1 MRFLIFGFTLLLPI
15 MNQPVGAQENLT
27 QEEQKYLNW
36 AKQLWASLDRQ
47 QGVIKLSN
55 GVTTLNVPEQF
66 YYLNPDDAQ
75 KVLVDVWNNPP
86 GIKKLGMLFPAHA
99 TPFDVDVWGVE
110 IDYEQDGYVSDENA
124 DTINYDD
131 LLVEMQQTISDAN
144 SDRVAAGYDR
154 IQLLGWAA
162 RPYYDRTG
170 HKLHWAKELRFGD
183 QQEST
188 LNYNIRILGRKG
200 VLLLNFIANMDQK
213 ANIETNLDT
222 ILTMAEF
229 DEGSRYENFDPDLDQ
244 VAAYGIGALVAGKV
258 LANTGLIAALLVFLK
273 KFWGVVII
281 GIGAM
286 LSKRLKRKPYTN
298 RI

>member
-1 MRFLIFGFTLLLPI
+1 MRFLIFGFALLLTG
-15 MNQPVGAQENLT
+15 MVQPVVAQEELT

-36 AKQLWASLDRQ
+36 AKQLWESLDRQ
-47 QGVIKLSN
+47 QGEIKLPN
-55 GVTTLNVPEQF
+55 GVATLNVPEQF

-75 KVLVDVWNNPP
+75 KVLVEVWNNPP

-99 TPFDVDVWGVE
+99 TPFDADVWGVE

-131 LLVEMQQTISDAN
+131 LLVEMQQTVNDAN
-144 SDRVAAGYDR
+144 AERVEAGYDR

-162 RPYYDRTG
+162 KPYYDRTA

-213 ANIETNLDT
+213 TNVETNLDT
-222 ILTMAEF
+222 VLRMAEF
-229 DEGSRYENFDPDLDQ
+229 DEGSRYEDFDPDMDQ

-258 LANTGLIAALLVFLK
+258 LAKTGLIAVLLVFLK
-273 KFWGVVII
+273 KFGVVIII
-281 GIGAM
+281 GIGAL
-286 LSKRLKRKPYTN
+286 LSKLFKRKPKASQ
-298 RI
+298 I